1 VSAVYGY
8 QPIVGF
14 VIVVAVTVFLWRRAY
29 GKERAT
35 TPAQRLATLRA
46 QLVRM
51 NMGRVEVAERLVAYE
66 RERRPELTETGAYR
80 AAIGRMRR

>member
-1 VSAVYGY
+1 VYGY
-8 QPIVGF
+8 SPLVGF
-14 VIVVAVTVFLWRRAY
+14 VIVLVVVVYLWRRAF
-29 GKERAT
+29 GGGRAAE
-35 TPAQRLATLRA
+35 TPEARLAALRQ

-51 NMGRVEVAERLVAYE
+51 NMGRVEVAERLVAFE

>member
-1 VSAVYGY
+1 VYGY
-8 QPIVGF
+8 HPIVAF
-14 VIVVAVTVFLWRRAY
+14 VIVLAVTAFLWRLAY
-29 GKERAT
+29 GKKRAA
-35 TPAQRLATLRA
+35 TPEDRLADLRA

-51 NMGRVEVAERLVAYE
+51 NMGRAEVAERLVAYE